1 MIGKLKLARRN
12 RGQTLVE
19 VVVAFGLI
27 GISLAAMMSL
37 TVATKNL
44 LYNSSDITK
53 ANTLAEEG
61 IEIARHQR
69 DLGCSFSD
77 LPICADSTNCVSG
90 TTNDF
95 VIDGDTNHTPDDE
108 KVVNAG
114 SVGSSNEI
122 GSTGD
127 DAFKNFT
134 RTLTI
139 KNLNDSSIN
148 SDIIQD
154 NSTSPATPYF
164 QNDSSCNKNP
174 ISSDDIDCT
183 NRYYYITV
191 TVTGPNSDV
200 TTSASTIMSKQ

>member
-69 DLGCSFSD
+69 DIGCSFSS
-77 LPICADSTNCVSG
+77 ISSSVASG
-90 TTNDF
+90 TTNF
-95 VIDGDTNHTPDDE
+95 VIKGDTESTNDETIQTTGTPNKISNFDNFSRNITIQNLSDAPAS
-108 KVVNAG
+108 VLQDG
-114 SVGSSNEI
+114 SGN
-122 GSTGD
+122 
-127 DAFKNFT
+127 
-134 RTLTI
+134 
-139 KNLNDSSIN
+139 
-148 SDIIQD
+148 
-154 NSTSPATPYF
+154 PYF
-164 QNDSSCNKNP
+164 QTGSDCGTDNDY
-174 ISSDDIDCT
+174 DCT
-183 NRYYYITV
+183 DKYYYITV
-191 TVTGPNSDV
+191 TVTGPNNDV